1 LVVGVTARRWLLAAV
16 AALATVWV
24 IGPATA
30 PIYDGIGSPDQPYRY
45 VKAPPG
51 YKGDGKKP
59 TTARTV
65 VQVVGGKNRAAY
77 VNSGEYGP
85 QVDVYIQPGS
95 LGVPAGATSV
105 TVTATPLAPT
115 APLPKVGTIVTNV
128 YRVTALA
135 GTTPVTV
142 TGTGQRGVFIG
153 MRAPNGNQP
162 GPVFEHRTA
171 AGWQREPTTRTGND
185 IYQSSGVRELGDWA
199 LVKLPTAAKGTSG
212 GRGVNTG
219 LLAAGIGV
227 LVLAGVILVIRRGRT
242 RDVAL

>member
-1 LVVGVTARRWLLAAV
+1 VVGVTARRWLLAAV

-24 IGPATA
+24 VGPATA
-30 PIYDGIGSPDQPYRY
+30 PIYDGIGNADQPYRY

-51 YKGDGKKP
+51 YKGDGKTP

-65 VQVVGGKNRAAY
+65 VQVVGGKNRAGY
-77 VNSGEYGP
+77 VNSSEYGP

-95 LGVPAGATSV
+95 LGVPPGATSV

-115 APLPKVGTIVTNV
+115 PPLPKVGTIVTNV
-128 YRVTALA
+128 YRITAVA
-135 GTTPVTV
+135 GTTPVTI
-142 TGTGQRGVFIG
+142 TGTGQRGVFVQ

-171 AGWQREPTTRTGND
+171 QGWQREPTLRSGND
-185 IYQSSGVRELGDWA
+185 IYQSSGVREFGDWA
-199 LVKLPTAAKGTSG
+199 LVKLPTSASANGSSG
-212 GRGVNTG
+212 GVNVG
-219 LLAAGIGV
+219 LLGAGIGV
-227 LVLAGVILVIRRGRT
+227 IVLAGVILVIRLGRT

>member
-1 LVVGVTARRWLLAAV
+1 VTARRWLLAAV

-24 IGPATA
+24 VGPATA
-30 PIYDGIGSPDQPYRY
+30 PIYDGIGAPDQPYRY

-59 TTARTV
+59 TTATQV
-65 VQVVGGKNRAAY
+65 VPVVGGKNRAAY
-77 VNSGEYGP
+77 INSGEFGP
-85 QVDVYIQPGS
+85 QVDIYIQPAS
-95 LGVPAGATSV
+95 LSVPAGATSV

-115 APLPKVGTIVTNV
+115 PPLPKVGTIVTNV
-128 YRVTALA
+128 YRITALA
-135 GTTPVTV
+135 GTTPVTI
-142 TGTGQRGVFIG
+142 TGTGERGVFIQ

-171 AGWQREPTTRTGND
+171 QGWQRELTSRVGND

-199 LVKLPTAAKGTSG
+199 LVKLPTPASAKGSSG
-212 GRGVNTG
+212 GGGVNVG

-227 LVLAGVILVIRRGRT
+227 IVLAGVILVIRRGRT